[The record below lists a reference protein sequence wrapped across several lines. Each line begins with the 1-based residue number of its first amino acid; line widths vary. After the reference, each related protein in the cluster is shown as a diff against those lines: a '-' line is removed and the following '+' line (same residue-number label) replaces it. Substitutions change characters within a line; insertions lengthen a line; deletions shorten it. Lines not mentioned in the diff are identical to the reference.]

1 MPVYVKDGGVWRT
14 IDRVYVR
21 DATSFTNKTVNNVYI
36 KDGGSWR
43 EVFIIYDTTSF
54 STTTGTVPVPS
65 LANAIHVEYAAAA
78 GGGGSGGM
86 DYDSRGYEDAGA
98 GGGSG
103 AFISDKVFSVTGG
116 ETLTIVTGTGGAGG
130 NPIGDPPGDGTSR
143 SGGNGS
149 AATTVSGTS
158 SGSLFNLAV
167 GIGATST
174 YNSVAVAGTG
184 GLATISGTTL
194 TSGTTVDGL
203 DITTF
208 TSGPLSA
215 FNQSGNGASGSGG
228 NRCSGD
234 NCNVGGADGADSY
247 SGNVAGGTGGDAGNG
262 GSYESGQVGNPGT
275 RGSGGG
281 GGGTEQGAP
290 GGAGAPGEIS
300 YRFLRIA

>member
-1 MPVYVKDGGVWRT
+1 
-14 IDRVYVR
+14 
-21 DATSFTNKTVNNVYI
+21 
-36 KDGGSWR
+36 
-43 EVFIIYDTTSF
+43 
-54 STTTGTVPVPS
+54 
-65 LANAIHVEYAAAA
+65 
-78 GGGGSGGM
+78 M

-103 AFISDKVFSVTGG
+103 AFVSDKVFSITGG
-116 ETLTIVTGTGGAGG
+116 ETLTITTGTGGAGG
-130 NPIGDPPGDGTSR
+130 NPIGDPPGDGTSY

-149 AATTVSGTS
+149 VATSVSGTS
-158 SGSLFNLAV
+158 SGSLFSLAV

-208 TSGPLSA
+208 ASGPLLA
-215 FNQSGNGASGSGG
+215 FNQSGNGASGSDG

-247 SGNVAGGTGGDAGNG
+247 SGNEAGGTGGDAGNG
-262 GSYESGQVGNPGT
+262 GSYEPGQVGNPGI

-290 GGAGAPGEIS
+290 GGAGGNGEIN
-300 YRFLRIA
+300 YRFMRIA